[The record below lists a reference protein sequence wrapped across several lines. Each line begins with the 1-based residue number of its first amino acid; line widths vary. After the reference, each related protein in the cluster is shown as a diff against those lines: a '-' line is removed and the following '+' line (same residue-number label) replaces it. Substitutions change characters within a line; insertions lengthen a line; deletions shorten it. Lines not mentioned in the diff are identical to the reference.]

1 MSQDWINRVLDDLIR
16 DQPEGVDVNL
26 IREVN
31 DFLRKEDGF
40 ADKVITSV
48 DRDTGEMIIL
58 NYGKHTR

>member
-1 MSQDWINRVLDDLIR
+1 MDKSCFGRFNKRSTR
-16 DQPEGVDVNL
+16 GVDVNL